1 MVAGYIKLAEARAS
15 QADRLEEALP
25 LLAGQIGAAQRSGT
39 LNGPG
44 PIFLGIG
51 ASFAAAAAAVW
62 VLRER
67 GIHSWRL
74 NAGEYPLPFPASGH
88 PLIGV
93 SQSGRSSETLAVFRD
108 VPQAQRL
115 AVLNVVPSPIAE
127 IAATTFALG
136 NIPDSYAST
145 IGYTATVATLAM
157 IAEAWN
163 GGTIDGRW
171 SALPQAFRA
180 VEAELARRGTAL
192 AGLLAH
198 AVSVDYAAAA
208 PSVGSAEVGSLLLRE
223 IARISA
229 SGFSTRQYLHGAMES
244 AGKTAHVLVGAD
256 RELGAAHMLARA
268 GHACLLITT
277 LDVPEETNL
286 AVLRLPDLPPAQRSI
301 LEALVMQTL
310 AVEAAHLRGIDPD
323 AFVFFHTDTKVA

>member
-15 QADRLEEALP
+15 QADRLDEALP
-25 LLAGQIGAAQRSGT
+25 VLAGQIVAAQRSGG
-39 LNGPG
+39 LSGPG

-74 NAGEYPLPFPASGH
+74 NAGEYPLPFPASNH

-163 GGTIDGRW
+163 GGTIDESW
-171 SALPQAFRA
+171 FALPKAFRS
-180 VEAELARRGTAL
+180 VEAELARRGTKL

-198 AVSVDYAAAA
+198 AASVDYAAAA

-229 SGFSTRQYLHGAMES
+229 TGFSTRQYIHGAMES
-244 AGKTAHVLVGAD
+244 AGKTAHVLVGAE

-268 GHACLLITT
+268 GHATLLITP

-286 AVLRLPDLPPAQRSI
+286 AVLRLPNLPPAQRSI